1 VIRAAGCILVL
12 ASLLLDLAGASGAAQ
27 EAPLVAWTGGP
38 TPVLNLKDVGGRLHD
53 LTDYRGK
60 VLVVN
65 FWATWCA
72 PCREELPS
80 LERLR
85 DALRDKPVQVLAV
98 NVNEGESRVR
108 RFLTEVLL
116 HLPVLLDRNGEAQR
130 AWRVRGLPAT
140 FLLDQDGAIRY
151 WFLGELDWS
160 QPAIIRTV
168 ESLLSPP
175 R

>member
-1 VIRAAGCILVL
+1 
-12 ASLLLDLAGASGAAQ
+12 
-27 EAPLVAWTGGP
+27 
-38 TPVLNLKDVGGRLHD
+38 
-53 LTDYRGK
+53 
-60 VLVVN
+60 LVVN